1 MKQNAGVKGGAA
13 PLAGFGAEPQ
23 SLITAQEECNLRMS
37 VDRETVLRMAQ
48 AAQLRIA
55 PEEVDDE
62 VKSIN
67 DLLSICAVVG
77 ELDCADTPDFSW
89 KMKKIPGRRDDVPE
103 EWSGLEDFK
112 AKAPAIDGDFFRVP
126 RIAAEG

>member
-1 MKQNAGVKGGAA
+1 MRGLGRT
-13 PLAGFGAEPQ
+13 PQ
-23 SLITAQEECNLRMS
+23 DLITVQEECNLRMS

-55 PEEVDDE
+55 NEEVDDE
-62 VKSIN
+62 IKNIN

>member
-1 MKQNAGVKGGAA
+1 
-13 PLAGFGAEPQ
+13 
-23 SLITAQEECNLRMS
+23 
-37 VDRETVLRMAQ
+37 MAQ

-55 PEEVDDE
+55 PEEVDEE

-77 ELDCADTPDFSW
+77 ELDCAGTPDFSW
-89 KMKKIPGRRDDVPE
+89 KMKKIPGRRADVPE
-103 EWSGLEDFK
+103 EWSGLEEFK
-112 AKAPAIDGDFFRVP
+112 TKAPTIDGDFFRVP